1 MLKKAEEIDELFQSL
16 LESKVHKSS
25 QESGTYQI
33 PVKIGKAGAP
43 LDAGDQPWIVGT
55 FLPNQFVN
63 ERHPQGHNGVDL
75 RAPKG
80 TPIYPIGP
88 GTVVATKDYA
98 KGGHTC
104 NISHE
109 DGKVSSYYAH
119 MDKVLVS
126 AGQKVEST
134 TVIGLVG
141 DTGNAKGLAHL
152 HFEISVEG
160 KKIDPMSVI
169 NKPLGSL
176 SKKASLVTQKL
187 DYLLEKYI

>member
-1 MLKKAEEIDELFQSL
+1 MLKKAEELDDLIQSL
-16 LESKVHKSS
+16 MGDKVQTTP
-25 QESGTYQI
+25 QETGVYQI

-43 LDAGDQPWIVGT
+43 LDAGDQPWIIGT
-55 FLPNQFVN
+55 FIPNKFVN
-63 ERHPQGHNGVDL
+63 DRHPTGHNGVDL

-88 GTVVATKDYA
+88 GNVTDTRDNP
-98 KGGHTC
+98 KGGKTC
-104 NISHE
+104 KVSHE
-109 DGKVSSYYAH
+109 DGKVISYYAH

-126 AGQKVEST
+126 VGQKIELS

-152 HFEISVEG
+152 HFEVSIDGSKV
-160 KKIDPMSVI
+160 DPMSVV

-176 SKKASLVTQKL
+176 SKRASLITQNL
-187 DYLLEKYI
+187 DYLLKNY